1 MNGHRTLV
9 AAACAVVLAACGEPT
24 VIDIVKDSSV
34 AECSAATVGDMLVL
48 YFPATTWTA
57 YNGKAEGTFEIR
69 GSGELQYVGVTRTA
83 ELRFL
88 YDESTGQVTY
98 DGATLNGTE
107 QPQAMA
113 QQLLRTMCDEVRS

>member
-1 MNGHRTLV
+1 MKTPRPIIAVLTL
-9 AAACAVVLAACGEPT
+9 ALLTACGEPT